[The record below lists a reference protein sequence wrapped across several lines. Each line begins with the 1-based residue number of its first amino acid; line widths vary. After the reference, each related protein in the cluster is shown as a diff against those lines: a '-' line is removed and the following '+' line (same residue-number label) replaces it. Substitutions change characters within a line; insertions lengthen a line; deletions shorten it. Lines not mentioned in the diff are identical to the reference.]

1 MAGRCGLVIEVD
13 HNVSALN
20 IGMCGQHG
28 VTVQIVAMRAV
39 RWFSSLGMIVLAV
52 SQPAFAE
59 GVNREQL
66 LEQMKA
72 MRPVDLVVLDQ
83 IDGAKQY
90 TLGIFAVRGDAADP
104 EMRRFKLW
112 QEYADNLVIPTE
124 SVNCGRDQ
132 PLRVTRDT
140 EAIYVRKLNPGGPMR
155 ATTREDHLV
164 WWAACHPE
172 LAGQDPAGL
181 TEKALELGYSTQLI
195 ESQEV
200 LRLPAP

>member
-1 MAGRCGLVIEVD
+1 
-13 HNVSALN
+13 
-20 IGMCGQHG
+20 
-28 VTVQIVAMRAV
+28 MRAV
-39 RWFSSLGMIVLAV
+39 RWVSSLGLICV
-52 SQPAFAE
+52 SAFQPAFSEA
-59 GVNREQL
+59 VNREQL

-83 IDGAKQY
+83 SGEPQEY
-90 TLGIFAVRGDAADP
+90 TLGIFAVRGDASDP

-124 SVNCGRDQ
+124 SVNCSREE

-164 WWAACHPE
+164 WGAACHPD

-181 TEKALELGYSTQLI
+181 SEKARELGYSTELI

>member
-1 MAGRCGLVIEVD
+1 MQSIRWIFGLGLVM
-13 HNVSALN
+13 AAA
-20 IGMCGQHG
+20 C
-28 VTVQIVAMRAV
+28 
-39 RWFSSLGMIVLAV
+39 
-52 SQPAFAE
+52 QPAVAE
-59 GVNREQL
+59 ALKREQL

-83 IDGAKQY
+83 SDGADEY
-90 TLGIFAVRGDAADP
+90 TLGIFAVSGDPADP
-104 EMRRFKLW
+104 ELRRFKLW

-124 SVNCGRDQ
+124 SVNCSREE

-140 EAIYVRKLNPGGPMR
+140 EAIYVRKLNPGGSLR
-155 ATTREDHLV
+155 ASTREDHLV
-164 WWAACHPE
+164 WWGACHPE

-181 TEKALELGYSTQLI
+181 ADKARELGYSTELI

>member
-1 MAGRCGLVIEVD
+1 MQSIRWIFGLGLVM
-13 HNVSALN
+13 SAA
-20 IGMCGQHG
+20 CQP
-28 VTVQIVAMRAV
+28 
-39 RWFSSLGMIVLAV
+39 VLAE
-52 SQPAFAE
+52 AL
-59 GVNREQL
+59 NREQL

-83 IDGAKQY
+83 SDGADEY
-90 TLGIFAVRGDAADP
+90 TLGIFAVSGDPADP
-104 EMRRFKLW
+104 ELRRFKLW

-124 SVNCGRDQ
+124 SVNCSREE

-140 EAIYVRKLNPGGPMR
+140 EAIYVRKLNPGGSQR
-155 ATTREDHLV
+155 ASTREDHLV

-181 TEKALELGYSTQLI
+181 ADKARELGYSTELI

>member
-1 MAGRCGLVIEVD
+1 MTLP
-13 HNVSALN
+13 
-20 IGMCGQHG
+20 
-28 VTVQIVAMRAV
+28 IVAMRAV
-39 RWFSSLGMIVLAV
+39 RWISSLGLIAAAAF
-52 SQPAFAE
+52 QPAFAE
-59 GVNREQL
+59 GMDREQL

-83 IDGAKQY
+83 TDSPQEY
-90 TLGIFAVRGDAADP
+90 TLGIFAVSADAVDP

-124 SVNCGRDQ
+124 TVNCSREE

-140 EAIYVRKLNPGGPMR
+140 EAIYVRKLNPGGPMH
-155 ATTREDHLV
+155 ASTREDHLV
-164 WWAACHPE
+164 WWGACHPDF
-172 LAGQDPAGL
+172 AGQDPAGL
-181 TEKALELGYSTQLI
+181 SDKARELGYSTQLI

>member
-1 MAGRCGLVIEVD
+1 MQSIRWIFGLALVM
-13 HNVSALN
+13 SA
-20 IGMCGQHG
+20 
-28 VTVQIVAMRAV
+28 A
-39 RWFSSLGMIVLAV
+39 F
-52 SQPAFAE
+52 QPAVAE
-59 GVNREQL
+59 ALKREQL

-83 IDGAKQY
+83 RDGADEY
-90 TLGIFAVRGDAADP
+90 TLGIFAVSGDPADP
-104 EMRRFKLW
+104 ELRRFKLW

-124 SVNCGRDQ
+124 SVNCSREE

-140 EAIYVRKLNPGGPMR
+140 EAIYVRKLNPGGSLR
-155 ATTREDHLV
+155 ASTREDHLV

-181 TEKALELGYSTQLI
+181 ADKARELGYSTELI

>member
-1 MAGRCGLVIEVD
+1 MHSIRCVLCFGLLA
-13 HNVSALN
+13 SA
-20 IGMCGQHG
+20 
-28 VTVQIVAMRAV
+28 A
-39 RWFSSLGMIVLAV
+39 F
-52 SQPAFAE
+52 QPAFAE
-59 GVNREQL
+59 AVSREQL

-83 IDGAKQY
+83 RDGADEY
-90 TLGIFAVRGDAADP
+90 TLGIFAVSGDPADP
-104 EMRRFKLW
+104 ELRRFKLW

-124 SVNCGRDQ
+124 SVNCSREE

-140 EAIYVRKLNPGGPMR
+140 EAIYVRKLNPGGSMR
-155 ATTREDHLV
+155 ASTREDHLV
-164 WWAACHPE
+164 WWAACHPD

-181 TEKALELGYSTQLI
+181 SGKARELGYSTELI